1 MTKSATLDQ
10 IFRFLEQMW
19 RRYRVATI
27 PLNEEEEEDWQ
38 PFGM

>member
-1 MTKSATLDQ
+1 MTKSATVDQ

-19 RRYRVATI
+19 RRYRVATTA
-27 PLNEEEEEDWQ
+27 LSEEEDEDWQ